1 MRALIVIAAGLL
13 SGCATARVAG
23 FDQAPIGLDSERID
37 VTGLS
42 GWSSGRFRLGDTQGH
57 VRRDDRRDAIGWGS
71 AAVGDAFDAV
81 RVGQA
86 VRYGTMVFEL
96 MRADLG
102 GTLAA
107 RCRYAREESR
117 ETLGVV
123 DVASE
128 SSPLRLACAFR
139 LNGRD
144 AGALMLNAVP
154 TDARDLAERRS
165 GSVTLGDEHLSIRSL
180 HEIAGV
186 RGLCATPAGYR
197 IDAGDGTPVSLIE
210 LTAGSNRRVL
220 VARDPAR
227 RAAALA
233 AVLTLALF
241 RDPGDVG

>member
-13 SGCATARVAG
+13 SGCAVARMAG
-23 FDQAPIGLDSERID
+23 FDQAPMGLGGERID

-42 GWSSGRFRLGDTQGH
+42 EWSSGSFCLGSSQGN

-71 AAVGDAFDAV
+71 ATIGDAFDAV

-86 VRYGTMVFEL
+86 VRYGTMAFEVT
-96 MRADLG
+96 RADLG

-107 RCRYAREESR
+107 RCRYAREER
-117 ETLGVV
+117 RDTLGAV

-165 GSVTLGDEHLSIRSL
+165 GSVTLGDEHLLIRSL

-186 RGLCATPAGYR
+186 RGLSATPIGYR

-210 LTAGSNRRVL
+210 LTAGGSRRVL
-220 VARDPAR
+220 VARDPVR